1 MRKTIKK
8 IGVIALATMMTV
20 SFATGCKKKT
30 SEGFDK
36 NTAISV
42 ITREEGSGTRGAF
55 IELFGIEEKNAE
67 GQKVDNTTSKASVNN
82 STSTV
87 LVTVAGNKYAIGYVS
102 LGSLNNTVK
111 ALKIDGAQA
120 TTENINNGTYKI
132 SRPFNIATK
141 GTVSDVTTD
150 FINYIMSAEGQKI
163 VEDAGYIKVSDKAEF
178 TSNGATGTIKIEGS
192 TSVTPVMEK
201 LAEAYQKVNTGAK
214 IEINPND
221 SSTGMSAVADGLCDI
236 GMASRDAK
244 DSELEKGV
252 EPLVIAMDGIAV
264 IVNKECEADGLT
276 AEQVKSIYTGNAE
289 KWSDV
294 IGK

>member
-1 MRKTIKK
+1 MRKTLKK
-8 IGVIALATMMTV
+8 IGIIALATMMTA

-36 NTAISV
+36 NTAISI

-67 GQKVDNTTSKASVNN
+67 GKKVDNTTSKASVNS

-87 LVTVAGNKYAIGYVS
+87 LVTVAGNKYAIGYIS
-102 LGSLNNTVK
+102 LGSLNDTVK
-111 ALKIDGAQA
+111 ALKIDGVQA

-141 GTVSDVTTD
+141 GTVSEVTTD

-163 VEDAGYIKVSDKAEF
+163 VEDEGYIKVSDKAAF

-236 GMASRDAK
+236 GMASREAK

-252 EPLVIAMDGIAV
+252 EPLVIAKDGIAV